1 MKISTENIQK
11 KSAYIAPQ
19 LTEVEFR
26 VERGFA
32 ESGSEENPYAGMA
45 ANLQQQVQLEFDLN
59 GWLGEA
65 SQTGG
70 QVVSGRNATGNS
82 NDGLAAGYFTYEDG
96 NSWF

>member
-11 KSAYIAPQ
+11 KSAYIAPM

-45 ANLQQQVQLEFDLN
+45 ANLQQQVQTEIDLM
-59 GWLGEA
+59 GWLS

-70 QVVSGRNATGNS
+70 QVVAGRNATGNS
-82 NDGLAAGYFTYEDG
+82 ENGLAAGYFTYEDG